1 MSAQHRSRIFEKGD
15 WQFKVARKS
24 EVDTTQLDSYF
35 NLVVSGEFDS
45 GKFETT
51 FQAPEEQRVRLS
63 RGSTYRVSIAEHSLV
78 VRKYYRGGLLRHFN
92 KDLHFA
98 LGVEPRPFREM
109 DLLDN
114 LVEEGFATTK
124 PVFAAIRKVFAG
136 SFYQGYLATKEL
148 ENHSN
153 FLSMIVHSKKKN
165 DKLAHAA
172 GLAADE
178 LLKQGVLHRDLH
190 PGNVLVDNE
199 TGGVAIIDFDGFGLT
214 ELAGS
219 ESDRSYLVER
229 WARSIRK
236 HQLNPVLIENFK
248 SGLESNGCS

>member
-1 MSAQHRSRIFEKGD
+1 MSAQRRSRVFKKGE
-15 WQFKVARKS
+15 WQFRVARQS
-24 EVDTTQLDSYF
+24 EVDIVQLESYF
-35 NLVVSGEFDS
+35 DLIASGEFEKAFPAS
-45 GKFETT
+45 
-51 FQAPEEQRVRLS
+51 QEQTVRLS
-63 RGSTYRVSIAEHSLV
+63 RGGIYRVSIADLPMV
-78 VRKYYRGGLLRHFN
+78 VRKYYRGGLVRHLN

-98 LGVEPRPFREM
+98 LSLEPRPFREM

-114 LVEEGFATTK
+114 LVEEGFPTTQ
-124 PVFAAIRKVFAG
+124 PVFAAIRRVLAG

-153 FLSMIVHSKKKN
+153 FLSMIVDSEKKN
-165 DKLAHAA
+165 EKLAHAA

-199 TGGVAIIDFDGFGLT
+199 TGDVAIIDFDGFRVTDNG
-214 ELAGS
+214 GS

-229 WARSIRK
+229 WARSIHK
-236 HQLNPVLIENFK
+236 HQLNPLLIDNFK